1 MIWAMYPEYKVFIDS
16 RGAPYDSTDVGK
28 DYTEIM
34 LNPTKERIQRF
45 NMKYPFRVALISF
58 EYMNFIL
65 SFMQNAGED
74 WRLLYFDKNAVILIH
89 KTIFSSLDQELLRA
103 INLDPLRFSNIENPD
118 ILFNLFSIYVRI
130 GPRYGEIIENI
141 YKKNVTDFYLYKNDQ
156 LRAMEMKMK
165 YFKEHERRAY
175 Q

>member
-1 MIWAMYPEYKVFIDS
+1 
-16 RGAPYDSTDVGK
+16 
-28 DYTEIM
+28 
-34 LNPTKERIQRF
+34 
-45 NMKYPFRVALISF
+45 
-58 EYMNFIL
+58 
-65 SFMQNAGED
+65 MQNAGED

-141 YKKNVTDFYLYKNDQ
+141 YKKNVTDFYLYKYDQ

-165 YFKEHERRAY
+165 YFKENERRAY